1 MLPSLLFAQSV
12 YNSSII
18 IPFDWVMDMYLYET
32 HLHTAPASGCAR
44 WSPAEAVAYYK
55 KAGYAGIFVTN
66 HFLDDDIPDLRQLPY
81 DQQIN
86 LYFADFEAAL
96 QAGREVGL
104 SVFSGIEI
112 TYGGSDFLVY
122 GLDKAWYLAH
132 PEIDGMP
139 IKAFLELARSDGALV
154 IHAHPFRE
162 SGYIDHIRLY
172 PRSVHGVEIDN
183 ANRSAFENEMAK
195 QYARN
200 YQLIPFAG
208 SDIHGKEP
216 HGERAGMCCKIPVL
230 NENDFV
236 QKVLA
241 GEMQLF
247 HAQLEPVVKV

>member
-1 MLPSLLFAQSV
+1 
-12 YNSSII
+12 
-18 IPFDWVMDMYLYET
+18 MYLYET

-112 TYGGSDFLVY
+112 THGGSDFLVY
-122 GLDKAWYLAH
+122 GLDKPWYLAH

-139 IKAFLELARSDGALV
+139 IKAFLELARSNGALV

-162 SGYIDHIRLY
+162 SGYIDHIRLF
-172 PRSVHGVEIDN
+172 PRHVHGVEVYN
-183 ANRSAFENEMAK
+183 ACRSDFENEMAR
-195 QYARN
+195 QYAES
-200 YQLIPFAG
+200 YDLLPFAG
-208 SDIHGKEP
+208 SDRHSMSRKLFLG
-216 HGERAGMCCKIPVL
+216 GMCADTPIL
-230 NENDFV
+230 NEQDFV
-236 QKVLA
+236 ARVKSRD
-241 GEMQLF
+241 
-247 HAQLEPVVKV
+247 LEPFRRELEA